1 MERSP
6 QRRLHL
12 PIHANYIPDAGRIRH
27 TKHSL
32 CSIQSN
38 PQCNSESSAPEISW
52 NDIWQYFHV
61 SMEAQVEN
69 HRDNSTAIQVGIG
82 EDDNSNFVSIWEC
95 NVVKKQCG
103 FSRE

>member
-6 QRRLHL
+6 QRRL
-12 PIHANYIPDAGRIRH
+12 PISIHTNDIPDAGWIH
-27 TKHSL
+27 HPKHSL

-38 PQCNSESSAPEISW
+38 PQCNSESSASEISW

-69 HRDNSTAIQVGIG
+69 NRDNSTAIQVGIG
-82 EDDNSNFVSIWEC
+82 EDDNSNFVSIGEC